1 MPGLSRDLD
10 QMIVE
15 KAAQIGKY
23 IVDLEMGRH
32 ALSKGAT
39 LALPVVITGQE
50 VPGMLGLSSMIREKV
65 DCAKPFE
72 NVKMDVLP
80 VTYMSI
86 DELESLA
93 ITFNGK
99 LDLRTFIEKKQ
110 QHADPIARASSI
122 RNYLY
127 YYCSESRLP
136 EGATP
141 RSLPARTDT
150 SNASLSIHWQNGG
163 CTQKTVT
170 RSRPPQIAAISMTLE
185 LLRYRRQTISRNRI
199 YQK

>member
-1 MPGLSRDLD
+1 LTSKWDVTR
-10 QMIVE
+10 
-15 KAAQIGKY
+15 Y
-23 IVDLEMGRH
+23 
-32 ALSKGAT
+32 SKGAT

-93 ITFNGK
+93 IAFNGK

-110 QHADPIARASSI
+110 QHADPIARANTI

-141 RSLPARTDT
+141 RSLPGSDGYLQRVVIDT
-150 SNASLSIHWQNGG
+150 VAKWGMHTEDL
-163 CTQKTVT
+163 
-170 RSRPPQIAAISMTLE
+170 PPSQ
-185 LLRYRRQTISRNRI
+185 
-199 YQK
+199 